1 METTRGSSK
10 KQRQREQ
17 LIAALLT
24 QPNLEK
30 AAAAAGMSVSTAYRI
45 RRTPE
50 FQAEYLGARRE
61 LVSQA
66 GARLQQACAAASSV
80 LMQIMVD
87 RSIHPAYR
95 VRASTQVLEQSRKL
109 LESEDQEFRLQQIER
124 QLAGLLNKGRSV

>member
-50 FQAEYLGARRE
+50 FQAEYLQARRDI
-61 LVSQA
+61 VSQA
-66 GARLQQACAAASSV
+66 GARLQQGSAAASAV
-80 LMQIMVD
+80 LLQIMAD
-87 RSIHPAYR
+87 RNIHPAYR

-109 LESEDQEFRLQQIER
+109 LESEDQEFRLQRVER